1 MSTFRL
7 FPCLYCEK
15 RFRRSEHLKHHL
27 TRHHPDRPMITIGTG
42 RRGRPVKKE
51 AERQA
56 AIYAAMRESYR
67 LQREQSKEAQ
77 MMASL
82 DAVNGVDDVLGNDNL
97 SMDDNMLQDKSAHFN
112 RSNQLE
118 NTDEHLSLQNN
129 QHTAIDRLQTIKTQH
144 RSLPNFPISQKSNSG
159 GGTLKSNTSAASL
172 YDKLKQAS
180 SNSGLP
186 SMVIPSMSNVQT
198 TKSGNSSSLS
208 KILGQ
213 SSNEL
218 SMNSNLANTLNAIL
232 GSSNSSNAT
241 VTRQN
246 NGNSDFQIS
255 PSMTSPGNVN
265 SFTFKSLSSTSP
277 NQIPV
282 SNSSSGLS
290 SINRSPESGAF
301 QVNPSLN
308 PSSEQNLNHQ
318 SLALIPQR
326 TSLSNQ
332 IGTADSGISHPL
344 SNIGSADN
352 LISNGQTIPMNPSHT
367 WSPESERHKT
377 NQQQQSDTRQQLL
390 EILSQSN
397 GGQPDEVVSKEN
409 SVQFGEY
416 DVF

>member
-67 LQREQSKEAQ
+67 QQREQNKESQ

-82 DAVNGVDDVLGNDNL
+82 DPVNGMDDVGNDNL
-97 SMDDNMLQDKSAHFN
+97 NMDDNMLNSP
-112 RSNQLE
+112 SQLQ
-118 NTDEHLSLQNN
+118 NNDGNLSLQNL
-129 QHTAIDRLQTIKTQH
+129 QQVAIDRLQTIKSQS
-144 RSLPNFPISQKSNSG
+144 SLPNFPISQKSNPQTSNLPNSP
-159 GGTLKSNTSAASL
+159 GTLKSNTSAASL

-180 SNSGLP
+180 SSSGLP
-186 SMVIPSMSNVQT
+186 SMVIPSMSNLPT

-208 KILGQ
+208 KILDQ
-213 SSNEL
+213 KPSEL

-232 GSSNSSNAT
+232 GSSNSSNPP
-241 VTRQN
+241 VSRQIT
-246 NGNSDFQIS
+246 GNSDFQMS

-265 SFTFKSLSSTSP
+265 SFNFKSLSSTSP

-301 QVNPSLN
+301 QLN
-308 PSSEQNLNHQ
+308 QSSEQNLNHQ
-318 SLALIPQR
+318 SLNNLMPQR
-326 TSLSNQ
+326 NSLSNQ

-352 LISNGQTIPMNPSHT
+352 LISNGETIPMNPSHN
-367 WSPESERHKT
+367 WSSERQNA
-377 NQQQQSDTRQQLL
+377 NQMQSDTRQQLL

-397 GGQPDEVVSKEN
+397 GGQPDEVVSKDN
-409 SVQFGEY
+409 SVQLESE
-416 DVF
+416 VFLKTYF